1 MRPFQAALG
10 IGIIITVSVVNCNIG
25 DWGNGGMGEWGVG
38 ESVGELSLVISHWS
52 LEAAWLHGCMEG

>member
-25 DWGNGGMGEWGVG
+25 DWGNGEMGEWGVG
-38 ESVGELSLVISHWS
+38 ESVGELSLVIGH
-52 LEAAWLHGCMEG
+52 